1 MCWPLYKGI
10 DAMYKPGVRTRCKS
24 NTPRAIAAAFCLL
37 LCTVWCCSFA
47 SRAGA
52 EVPYYAQL
60 DNRFEPHATCSL
72 TSMAMVLDYLNIPVP
87 GQGRT
92 ADRLY
97 QRFGKLQFVPAFA
110 GAFNA
115 LAQAAGSP
123 WRDNATENGTLA
135 ELRQRARQ
143 GLPSIVHGWFTEAG
157 HILLVIGYDG
167 EFYKV
172 HDPYGAW
179 NLEKR
184 GRYDTGKSGAAIR
197 YPKAAFEQAINDN
210 GTGDDLWLHR
220 FEQPAAG
227 Q

>member
-1 MCWPLYKGI
+1 MPACQ
-10 DAMYKPGVRTRCKS
+10 
-24 NTPRAIAAAFCLL
+24 TPRFFARFFASGFYLL
-37 LCTVWCCSFA
+37 LLVAWSVFFA
-47 SRAGA
+47 PRVQA
-52 EVPYYAQL
+52 EVPYYSQL

-72 TSMAMVLDYLNIPVP
+72 TSMAMVLDYLNIPVA
-87 GQGRT
+87 GEGRT

-97 QRFGKLQFVPAFA
+97 QRFGKLQFVPVFA
-110 GAFNA
+110 EGFNA
-115 LAQAAGSP
+115 LAQEADSD
-123 WRDNATENGTLA
+123 WRDNATEAGTLA

-157 HILLVIGYDG
+157 HILVVIGYDG
-167 EFYKV
+167 EFYTV

-184 GRYDTGKSGAAIR
+184 GSYDTGKSGKAIR

-220 FEQPAAG
+220 FEQHATG